1 MKITKQ
7 QIREM
12 IRQRIEERCQKGYK
26 THPTRKTK
34 VMFGRRYRNCVKAES
49 VSKGVKYHMENNL
62 PITECIYRLGS
73 DAYFAT
79 IKEVKELSKKGAYN
93 LSKAEQ
99 QFLNENPE
107 LGEWAWHEEEGQ
119 NVPLGFPMYIEAS
132 PELYEAKKKK
142 AKKKGPLG
150 KPMRNTGSG
159 KKYKVYMKDPKT
171 GNIRTI
177 TYGDQKG
184 GLEGNW
190 NSAEARK
197 SYAKRHR
204 CAEKK
209 DRMTA
214 GYWACRAHKD
224 FGKNVP
230 GRFW

>member
-34 VMFGRRYRNCVKAES
+34 VMFGRRY
-49 VSKGVKYHMENNL
+49 
-62 PITECIYRLGS
+62 
-73 DAYFAT
+73 
-79 IKEVKELSKKGAYN
+79 
-93 LSKAEQ
+93 
-99 QFLNENPE
+99 
-107 LGEWAWHEEEGQ
+107 EEEGQ